1 MKKTTGRMLAGL
13 ALVAAS
19 LCAISAV
26 QPILANDLVVAQINR
41 EPPKLPEVT
50 PGLDNPNNP
59 SVPGNDEKAVRPDGA
74 NRPNTSPSG
83 STAEGRSR
91 CGTLTDTLARRRCL
105 EDLQRERNN

>member
-1 MKKTTGRMLAGL
+1 MTKTMGWLIAGV
-13 ALVAAS
+13 ALFASSVAS
-19 LCAISAV
+19 
-26 QPILANDLVVAQINR
+26 AQIDK

-59 SVPGNDEKAVRPDGA
+59 AVQGNDKKAVRTDRAPA
-74 NRPNTSPSG
+74 ASPNG

-105 EDLQRERNN
+105 EDLRDRNN